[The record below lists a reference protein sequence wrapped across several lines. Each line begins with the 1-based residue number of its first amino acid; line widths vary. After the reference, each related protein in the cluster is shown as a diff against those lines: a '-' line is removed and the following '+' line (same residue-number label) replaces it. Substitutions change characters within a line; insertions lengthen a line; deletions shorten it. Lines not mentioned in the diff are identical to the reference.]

1 MLRDLNEIQ
10 NCVVQGTDG
19 IIGTVADVYVN
30 DQTWKIHYVAA
41 DTGNWL
47 QGRHVLI
54 STQSFLEPKWE
65 TSSFPAVVKKAEVE
79 RAPEFEVEKP
89 LSLEKEREICNHYRW
104 TTYFPK
110 NENEL
115 SLFPGL
121 LTSANGL
128 KEFSLLATDGEI
140 GTITNFLI
148 EDMAWTVRYIVV
160 DTAKW
165 LAGRTVL
172 ISPMWNKTIN
182 WAERMV
188 VVNLSQEEIEKSPE
202 YDPTLPIE
210 RVYEIELYKYYGQ
223 PHYW

>member
-1 MLRDLNEIQ
+1 
-10 NCVVQGTDG
+10 
-19 IIGTVADVYVN
+19 
-30 DQTWKIHYVAA
+30 
-41 DTGNWL
+41 
-47 QGRHVLI
+47 
-54 STQSFLEPKWE
+54 
-65 TSSFPAVVKKAEVE
+65 
-79 RAPEFEVEKP
+79 
-89 LSLEKEREICNHYRW
+89 LEKEREICNHYRW